1 MGFYIESSEDE
12 DDDRSSDFE
21 TQDSSGDKSNIPESS
36 PNKFDCN
43 SLRWVN
49 WVKKKSKIRKDKSC
63 TDIHYHE
70 ESKEKCFKSLKEIEK
85 HCK

>member
-43 SLRWVN
+43 SLR
-49 WVKKKSKIRKDKSC
+49 
-63 TDIHYHE
+63 
-70 ESKEKCFKSLKEIEK
+70 
-85 HCK
+85 